1 MSSARKVL
9 LVLLTVAALVAVPLG
24 RTAVAQF
31 RPDDT
36 EPSAAAMIIDV
47 VPVRVLSFCG
57 LVIGTVSYVVTLP
70 LSYAT
75 HSHQMAA
82 KKMVVEPAR
91 YTFTRP
97 LGDFH

>member
-1 MSSARKVL
+1 MLAARKL
-9 LVLLTVAALVAVPLG
+9 TLVFLAVAVLVVMPAG
-24 RTAVAQF
+24 HSAMAQF
-31 RPDDT
+31 RPDEA
-36 EPSAAAMIIDV
+36 EPSAAAMIVDV

-75 HSHQMAA
+75 DSHQLAA
-82 KKMVVEPAR
+82 KKMVIEPAR

-97 LGDFH
+97 LGDFR